1 MPVKIR
7 RAKSGDLSDVLSL
20 FEQSVRLTCSGE
32 YSQKQIEAWVGSRNN
47 LERWLNKIKND
58 YFILAFQDENLAGF
72 ASLSGSDY
80 VDLMY
85 VNPVFQGQGIATHL
99 LEVIEKRGRDQ
110 GAEKFCSDVS
120 DTARGFFLK
129 QGYSILHKNIIYVDG
144 VEISNSRMEKCVK

>member
-1 MPVKIR
+1 MPFNIR
-7 RAKSGDLSDVLSL
+7 RAKSSDLSDILSL
-20 FEQSVRLTCSGE
+20 FEQSVRLTCSRE

-47 LERWLNKIKND
+47 PERWLNKIKND
-58 YFILAFQDENLAGF
+58 YFILAFQDEILAGF

-80 VDLMY
+80 VDLIY
-85 VNPVFQGQGIATHL
+85 VNPVFQGQGVARRL
-99 LEVIEKRGRDQ
+99 LEVIELKGTWMCADR
-110 GAEKFCSDVS
+110 FYSDVS